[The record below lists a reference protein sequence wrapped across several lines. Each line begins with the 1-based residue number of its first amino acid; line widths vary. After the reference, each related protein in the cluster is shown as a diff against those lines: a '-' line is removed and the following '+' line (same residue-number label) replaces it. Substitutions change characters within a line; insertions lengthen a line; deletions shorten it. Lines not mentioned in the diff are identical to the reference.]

1 MSYVAKAGAARV
13 CTEDQVQM
21 TEKTSEKVDA
31 LLEIQQADAPCANCL
46 VSCAMSDSADCA
58 MACAGMYASSD
69 ADAAQKP
76 PARRRRRSA
85 STHGIDFKRSGYTQ
99 FCPVLVAPQDEFG
112 KCVQG
117 WRDNDKL
124 YTSMFPEF
132 LEYTDAIGISNGTL
146 ILPIG
151 YSTVGGSDSFGVN
164 LRSTE
169 DYLGLIVQ
177 SRKLCDEAEG
187 MMPLKRGPY
196 DKAVDKVHC
205 FMYGIPYNYWG
216 QYLTIE
222 AFLYG
227 TVGYALLASVVVS
240 CVFLVL
246 EQRAAGANWASVFV
260 SAIFGSA
267 MVIIVLWLTV
277 MTVIGLLGWANIPQ
291 SAITAMTCLM
301 SIAFSTE
308 YAVHV
313 THHFVEA
320 AGTPAERGYITM
332 TPLFLPLLLA
342 FLSSFLGIIVLAFST
357 FGFCFMY
364 VFKPLIICVCTSY
377 FYGAFFLPV
386 LLQACAFLKLIPK
399 PPPRRGAHGHGA
411 PAASPP
417 NKVAPDSADSDT
429 DS

>member
-1 MSYVAKAGAARV
+1 MSALGLAP
-13 CTEDQVQM
+13 
-21 TEKTSEKVDA
+21 TS
-31 LLEIQQADAPCANCL
+31 APGLC
-46 VSCAMSDSADCA
+46 
-58 MACAGMYASSD
+58 
-69 ADAAQKP
+69 
-76 PARRRRRSA
+76 R
-85 STHGIDFKRSGYTQ
+85 
-99 FCPVLVAPQDEFG
+99 
-112 KCVQG
+112 
-117 WRDNDKL
+117 
-124 YTSMFPEF
+124 
-132 LEYTDAIGISNGTL
+132 
-146 ILPIG
+146 

-216 QYLTIE
+216 QYAPLPSATSAQDLATSAPGLGHICAGTCGRYLTIE

-301 SIAFSTE
+301 SVRAP
-308 YAVHV
+308 
-313 THHFVEA
+313 
-320 AGTPAERGYITM
+320 PAPPHCKRNADAR
-332 TPLFLPLLLA
+332 PFLPLDHMRA
-342 FLSSFLGIIVLAFST
+342 CGTHFATLG
-357 FGFCFMY
+357 
-364 VFKPLIICVCTSY
+364 
-377 FYGAFFLPV
+377 
-386 LLQACAFLKLIPK
+386 
-399 PPPRRGAHGHGA
+399 
-411 PAASPP
+411 AA
-417 NKVAPDSADSDT
+417 
-429 DS
+429 